1 MNNMEVNDLELEVEK
16 FNFSEKEI
24 VEQLIKILN
33 EKINDNIYGCDLH
46 HYAFNMENYI
56 ESKEVSALV
65 LEKYGYKKALNEVIK
80 YEESNF
86 GKEGV
91 RTSEFIENDQLLANM
106 VYYIKSEEYMHE
118 KAPQEFKD
126 ILDANWN
133 DSIEPNTVKK
143 LIEILEKELNK

>member
-1 MNNMEVNDLELEVEK
+1 MNNMEINDLELEVEN

-24 VEQLIKILN
+24 IEQLIKTLN
-33 EKINDNIYGCDLH
+33 DKMKDEIYGCDLH
-46 HYAFNMENYI
+46 HYAFNEEHYI
-56 ESKEVSALV
+56 ENKEISALV
-65 LEKYGYKKALNEVIK
+65 LEKYGYKKALNEVVK
-80 YEESNF
+80 YEENNF

-91 RTSEFIENDQLLANM
+91 RTSEFLANDQLLANM

-126 ILDANWN
+126 ILNENWN
-133 DSIEPNTVKK
+133 DSIEPNTAKK